1 MSAAI
6 SAIENASV
14 AGRESPMPRLS
25 KTITSKSRS
34 SSEENG
40 RPQAR
45 WLALIPW
52 ISSSGSPAPVRS

>member
-14 AGRESPMPRLS
+14 TGRERPMPRLS
-25 KTITSKSRS
+25 KAITSKSRS
-34 SSEENG
+34 SNEMKA
-40 RPQAR
+40 RPQAL

-52 ISSSGSPAPVRS
+52 INSSGSPAPVRS